1 MENRSHALL
10 AGLFTLALL
19 VAAAFAAIWIGRTNV
34 QLMPY
39 DLISSSPVTGLS
51 VQSQVRYQ
59 GVPVGNVET
68 LKFNQDMQARSVSGS
83 ASIPTHPLRPGHGQ
97 KSPPKVSPGFPT
109 SNCVTMA

>member
-39 DLISSSPVTGLS
+39 DLISSSKAAAT
-51 VQSQVRYQ
+51 
-59 GVPVGNVET
+59 N
-68 LKFNQDMQARSVSGS
+68 S
-83 ASIPTHPLRPGHGQ
+83 ASVN
-97 KSPPKVSPGFPT
+97 SPANK
-109 SNCVTMA
+109 A